1 MNENK
6 ILSNPVPMNE
16 IKEAIEKI
24 KNT

>member
-6 ILSNPVPMNE
+6 ILLNPIPMNE
-16 IKEAIEKI
+16 IEEAIEKI

>member
-6 ILSNPVPMNE
+6 ILLNPVPMNE
-16 IKEAIEKI
+16 IEEAIKKS